1 MGTEQIDLS
10 GVSAEDADILNHQL
24 NGVESEKEAADVRVS
39 RMLKEEADAGRGREQ
54 FDTDDVLDVVK
65 RVAKRP
71 KNPDGGAFE
80 TDELAED
87 DGSDETTDEDR
98 AAKAK
103 ADESDSQR
111 RRRLRREASD
121 RTRNEYAKAQQE
133 IGRLRERLKQVETK
147 NPDPDAY
154 GDDTATYIAD
164 RAGYAAQYV
173 NTNDQ
178 LEQVEAKAKSVET
191 EMRRIEQQAMQDYF
205 ADGNR
210 KYPDFERTLK
220 ADHLPFTPA
229 MTEVLLEDGMH
240 DIAYELAKQPE
251 EVARIAALQSPI
263 LQVKEILRVQAALQA
278 KAADRVTTKAPP
290 PIKPIRAAGAPA
302 TKSPSDMTMAEYSE
316 FRKNQMASSRR

>member
-1 MGTEQIDLS
+1 MGTEQVDLS

-39 RMLKEEADAGRGREQ
+39 RMLKEEADAGRGKEQ
-54 FDTDDVLDVVK
+54 FELDDEDEGEQ
-65 RVAKRP
+65 VAK
-71 KNPDGGAFE
+71 
-80 TDELAED
+80 T
-87 DGSDETTDEDR
+87 SDEPSEEDK

-103 ADESDSQR
+103 AEESDSQR

-121 RTRNEYAKAQQE
+121 RTRSEYAKAQQE
-133 IGRLRERLKQVETK
+133 IGRLKERLKQVETK

-178 LEQVEAKAKSVET
+178 LEQVEARAKST
-191 EMRRIEQQAMQDYF
+191 QAEMQRLEQQAMQDYF
-205 ADGNR
+205 TDGNR

-278 KAADRVTTKAPP
+278 KAAERVTTKAPP

>member
-1 MGTEQIDLS
+1 MGTEQVDLS

-39 RMLKEEADAGRGREQ
+39 RMLKEEADAGRGKEQ
-54 FDTDDVLDVVK
+54 FELDDEDEGEQ
-65 RVAKRP
+65 VAKT
-71 KNPDGGAFE
+71 G
-80 TDELAED
+80 DEPSEED
-87 DGSDETTDEDR
+87 K

-103 ADESDSQR
+103 AEESDSQR

-121 RTRNEYAKAQQE
+121 RTRSEYAKAQQE
-133 IGRLRERLKQVETK
+133 IGRLKERLKQVETK

-178 LEQVEAKAKSVET
+178 LEQVEAQAKSVET

-278 KAADRVTTKAPP
+278 KAAERVTTKAPP

>member
-39 RMLKEEADAGRGREQ
+39 RMLKEEADAGRGKEQ
-54 FDTDDVLDVVK
+54 
-65 RVAKRP
+65 
-71 KNPDGGAFE
+71 FE
-80 TDELAED
+80 TDD
-87 DGSDETTDEDR
+87 DDEGEQVAKTGDEPTDEDR

-103 ADESDSQR
+103 AEESDSQR

-133 IGRLRERLKQVETK
+133 IGRLKERLKQVETK

-173 NTNDQ
+173 NTTDQ
-178 LEQVEAKAKSVET
+178 LEQVETRAKST
-191 EMRRIEQQAMQDYF
+191 QAEMQRLEQQAMQDYF

-210 KYPDFERTLK
+210 KFPDFERTLK

-316 FRKNQMASSRR
+316 YRKNQMASSRR